1 MHPEEIELREAR
13 AQNVQKERPQ
23 LPEQHRA
30 TILQRLRRF
39 FSDDSTAPHRAAGL
53 SMNMIL
59 EYK

>member
-30 TILQRLRRF
+30 THMSRALASVFWLAQR
-39 FSDDSTAPHRAAGL
+39 A
-53 SMNMIL
+53 
-59 EYK
+59 